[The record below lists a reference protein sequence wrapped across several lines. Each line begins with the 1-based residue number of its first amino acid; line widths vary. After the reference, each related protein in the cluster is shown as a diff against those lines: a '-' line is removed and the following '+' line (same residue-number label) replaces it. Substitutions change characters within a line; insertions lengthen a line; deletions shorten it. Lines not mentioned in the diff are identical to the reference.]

1 MGEFS
6 VLRRRRWRCGGR
18 EEPFVCSPTT
28 SSPSSSSPSSSSSSS
43 TYMSHS
49 AQHHAYC
56 SLPKCC
62 IILCFQVGYFVCSPP
77 TPPLQASQS
86 CPESLEMQS
95 HILLKTLLPSCHIV
109 CAGKRLVEKVRG
121 ETLPPPPHLTLH
133 WLASALSLN
142 RAPNSSAIHKE
153 VSNLLFPCQ
162 TSTGLARFLRART
175 ATVFDT
181 YCH

>member
-1 MGEFS
+1 M
-6 VLRRRRWRCGGR
+6 WRAGGALCML
-18 EEPFVCSPTT
+18 PYYLLPQLLLPQLLLPQLLLLLLIYLYVPLCPT
-28 SSPSSSSPSSSSSSS
+28 PCILLP
-43 TYMSHS
+43 
-49 AQHHAYC
+49 AQMLHYIVF
-56 SLPKCC
+56 PGW
-62 IILCFQVGYFVCSPP
+62 ILCLLPP

-95 HILLKTLLPSCHIV
+95 HISLKTLLLSCHIV